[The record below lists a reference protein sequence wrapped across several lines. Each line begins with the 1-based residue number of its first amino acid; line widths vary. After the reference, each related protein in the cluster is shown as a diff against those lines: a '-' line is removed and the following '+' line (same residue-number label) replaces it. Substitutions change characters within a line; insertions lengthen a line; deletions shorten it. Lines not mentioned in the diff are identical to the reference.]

1 MKSANNYGILL
12 TVKICLRDLREYK
25 KRTEVRR
32 LYGGNMKILVV
43 DDEMEIRNVLRLL
56 LDNAG
61 HEVIEAVNGF
71 SAVETVKGN
80 SGIDLCIMDVMM
92 PVMSGIEAT
101 AKIREFSDVP
111 ILFLTAKS
119 LDSDKE
125 AAYSGGGDDYLVKP
139 FSSKE
144 LLMKVDALTRR
155 YNRYGAKGEATGE
168 LIRLWGGVVVAPEL
182 REVTKNG
189 IPVDVRDKEFDVLM
203 YLARNK
209 GRVIGPG
216 ELYEN
221 VWGEMPLAS
230 SNNTI
235 TVHILNLRRK
245 LEDNPSSPKL
255 VRTVWGKGYQID

>member
-1 MKSANNYGILL
+1 
-12 TVKICLRDLREYK
+12 
-25 KRTEVRR
+25 
-32 LYGGNMKILVV
+32 MKILVV

-56 LDNAG
+56 LGNAG

-71 SAVETVKGN
+71 SAVETVKEN

-92 PVMSGIEAT
+92 PIMSGIEAT

-139 FSSKE
+139 FSGKE
-144 LLMKVDALTRR
+144 LLLKVEALTRR
-155 YNRYGAKGEATGE
+155 YNSYSAKKESSGEM
-168 LIRLWGGVVVAPEL
+168 IRLYGGVALSAES
-182 REVTKNG
+182 REVFKNG
-189 IPVDVRDKEFDVLM
+189 TPLDVRDKELELLI
-203 YLARNK
+203 YLARNR
-209 GRVIGPG
+209 GRVVSPA
-216 ELYEN
+216 ELYEG
-221 VWGEMPLAS
+221 VWGEMPLPS

-245 LEDNPSSPKL
+245 LEDNPSAPRII
-255 VRTVWGKGYQID
+255 RTVWGKGYQID